1 MDKRKDGR
9 YFRGGIALIGKE
21 EFCSQVRLCE
31 EAMYRLAYSIMRNE
45 DDAAEVVSEA
55 IFRAY
60 KNLNSFRN
68 LASFKTWMLKIVHN
82 TAVETVRKNSRSVLA
97 DDFSEESFGKH
108 EEDTALKMTLREAV
122 ESLKNPYRTVVVLFY
137 YENLSTA
144 QIARITDASGAAVK
158 QQLSRA
164 RKMLLELLKE
174 DFAG

>member
-1 MDKRKDGR
+1 M
-9 YFRGGIALIGKE
+9 IGKE

-82 TAVETVRKNSRSVLA
+82 TAVETVLAHTDGDVPNVVLRVS
-97 DDFSEESFGKH
+97 DFSEESFGKH

-137 YENLSTA
+137 YENLSAA